1 MIILGRR
8 IDDRTA
14 VIWAMWAS
22 AIALTTALG
31 SQYLGGLAP
40 CKLCIW
46 QRIPHGI
53 AIVIGLGALLW
64 FRGPR
69 ERILLTWL
77 ACLTFAVGAGIAL
90 YHTGVEQHWI
100 AGPSSCTGLGSLS
113 QATTIEDLRA
123 QLLAAPIVRCDE
135 IPWSL
140 FGVSIAAWNALAS
153 LGLMVFCG
161 MAAWNQTR
169 RRDS

>member
-1 MIILGRR
+1 VPENEPVKILGRH
-8 IDDRTA
+8 IDDRTP

-22 AIALTTALG
+22 AIALTVALA

-53 AIVIGLGALLW
+53 TIVIGLGALLW

-69 ERILLTWL
+69 ERIVLTWL
-77 ACLTFAVGAGIAL
+77 ACLTFA
-90 YHTGVEQHWI
+90 
-100 AGPSSCTGLGSLS
+100 GSLN
-113 QATTIEDLRA
+113 QATTIEDLRQ
-123 QLLAAPIVRCDE
+123 QLLAAPVVRCNE

-140 FGVSIAAWNALAS
+140 IGVSIAGWNAVAS
-153 LGLMVFCG
+153 IALMIFCG
-161 MAAWNQTR
+161 VGAWKQTR
-169 RRDS
+169 RRYS

>member
-1 MIILGRR
+1 MRILGRR
-8 IDDRTA
+8 IDDRSA
-14 VIWAMWAS
+14 AIWAMWAS
-22 AIALTTALG
+22 AIALIAALG

-53 AIVIGLGALLW
+53 TIVIGLGSLLW

-69 ERILLTWL
+69 ERIFLTWL
-77 ACLTFAVGAGIAL
+77 ACLTFAAGAGIAL
-90 YHTGVEQHWI
+90 YHTGVEQQWI
-100 AGPSSCTGLGSLS
+100 AGPSSCSGLGALS
-113 QATTIEDLRA
+113 QAITIEDLRA

-140 FGVSIAAWNALAS
+140 FGVSIAGWNAVAS

-161 MAAWNQTR
+161 TAAWNQTR
-169 RRDS
+169 RRYS